1 MGADLGVSSTNGSF
15 TLKEIELHIKVLKLK
30 TVYFDFQSFCS
41 NSNVLTDNTTP
52 VLSVNNMGSCTSLS
66 YDSEVRKIWG
76 RAIMRITAPITFQV
90 SWILRQ
96 MLSQEVHIKDRT
108 RNWMNL
114 ISIVFSITS
123 KLILQ
128 LTYLLH
134 G

>member
-30 TVYFDFQSFCS
+30 TVYFDFQSFCG

-76 RAIMRITAPITFQV
+76 QAIMRITAPITFQV

-96 MLSQEVHIKDRT
+96 MLSQEVHIKERT